1 MTSMTANRSR
11 STFRIVL
18 WSIWAVGALL
28 LLSVVP
34 AAMYGPSVAVSAL
47 LLCLVPDALPP
58 TSRRRDRHDLIAVA
72 SLYLGV
78 VALMRLAFVGFTTD
92 HIVGLFLAFASAL
105 LLGVIGPLY
114 YTIWMRGRPMADL
127 GLRRD
132 NWRPTA
138 VLALLFAGVQF
149 ALTLWGFDLPA
160 PEDWVPLLVM
170 ALVVGVFEAIFFRGF
185 VQNRLEAQFGP
196 VLGIAGAAA
205 LYGLYHVG
213 YGMGSNELVF
223 LTGLGVVYAVAFA
236 LARNVL
242 VLWPLL
248 TPLGSFYNAV
258 DTGDIDLPWA
268 SIAGFADVFA
278 LMAVALW
285 LANRHAHK
293 HHAATDDA
301 GTSVT
306 ARVGSSREPSDER
319 PYMPPTVKRA
329 TAEVRSSSE
338 LR

>member
-1 MTSMTANRSR
+1 MRSR
-11 STFRIVL
+11 WSASTIRIAL
-18 WSIWAVGALL
+18 WSAWVVGALL

-34 AAMYGPSVAVSAL
+34 AAIYGPAVVVGAL
-47 LLCLVPDALPP
+47 LLCLVPQALPS
-58 TSRRRDRHDLIAVA
+58 TLRQRNRRDLIAVG

-92 HIVGLFLAFASAL
+92 HVAGLFLAFASAL
-105 LLGVIGPLY
+105 LLGVIGPIY
-114 YTIWMRGRPMADL
+114 YTVWMRDRPMADL

-132 NWRPTA
+132 NWRSTA

-149 ALTLWGFDLPA
+149 ALTLWGYDLPA
-160 PEDWVPLLVM
+160 PADWVPLMVM
-170 ALVVGVFEAIFFRGF
+170 ALVVGVFESIFFRGF

-196 VLGIAGAAA
+196 VMGIAAAAA

-213 YGMGSNELVF
+213 YGMGSDELVF

-236 LARNVL
+236 LTRNVL

-258 DTGDIDLPWA
+258 DAGDIDLPWA

-285 LANRHAHK
+285 LANRRVHK
-293 HHAATDDA
+293 HHAAADDA
-301 GTSVT
+301 VYPVT
-306 ARVGSSREPSDER
+306 AGQQHS
-319 PYMPPTVKRA
+319 
-329 TAEVRSSSE
+329 
-338 LR
+338 